1 MHYIPQDVHR
11 GELLPRR
18 LDERHG
24 RAQRR
29 RVHHGVLLPRGL
41 PVRKRR
47 HKFADVHNFPQNL
60 HRGVL
65 LPRGLRVRQRRHE
78 FTYMHDEPDD
88 VHMRRRILL
97 PKRVTRRSG
106 CRLYRRKLLYRQR
119 CAARGVHRGVL
130 LPCGLR
136 LRQRRHQRWMQPV
149 TEDV

>member
-1 MHYIPQDVHR
+1 MHR
-11 GELLPRR
+11 
-18 LDERHG
+18 
-24 RAQRR
+24 
-29 RVHHGVLLPRGL
+29 GVLLSKWLGS
-41 PVRKRR
+41 R
-47 HKFADVHNFPQNL
+47 HRQRHV

-65 LPRGLRVRQRRHE
+65 LPRGLGVPQRRHGCSDVRRIPKGVHRGVLLPRGFRVRQRCHE

-88 VHMRRRILL
+88 VHVRSWILL
-97 PKRVTRRSG
+97 PKRVSRRSG